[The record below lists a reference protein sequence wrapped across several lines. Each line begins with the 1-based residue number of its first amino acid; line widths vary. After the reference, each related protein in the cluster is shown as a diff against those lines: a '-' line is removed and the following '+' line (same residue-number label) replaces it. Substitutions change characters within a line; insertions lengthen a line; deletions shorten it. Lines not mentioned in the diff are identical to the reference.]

1 MTATAGAAAVTAL
14 GEDTDRLLA
23 AEPEV
28 RADAPDSVHQMR
40 VATRRLR
47 SVLRSY
53 GTLFEAEPAAALGA
67 ELKWLAGVLGEA
79 RDAEVRAE
87 RFAALVQAHS
97 SHGTVRR
104 DALGTRLVRAERDR
118 YAAAHAAVL
127 DALDGERYAA
137 LHAELARWRS
147 GPPLLPNR
155 SQLPAPQVFAGV
167 LRADRKRLTKKAG
180 RLDTVSGAERIE
192 LLHDIRKSA
201 KRLRY
206 SCEAATETI
215 GDAAA
220 AAGDRAKKVQSVL
233 GDHRDAVESRDAI
246 LERARQAEAEGGS
259 RRIYAE
265 LAKAEKKAAKKALS
279 RYPEALAKLKEH
291 GHVRVP
297 AAAFAKAGAAASN
310 GNRPAA
316 ADVS

>member
-23 AEPEV
+23 AEPDV

-53 GTLFEAEPAAALGA
+53 RTLFAAEPAAALGA

-87 RFAALVQAHS
+87 RFAGLVQAHS
-97 SHGTVRR
+97 KRGTVRR
-104 DALGTRLVRAERDR
+104 DALAGRLVRAERDR

-127 DALDGERYAA
+127 EALDGERYAA

-147 GPPLLPNR
+147 GPPLLPTR
-155 SQLPAPQVFAGV
+155 SQLPAPQVFEGI

-180 RLDTVSGAERIE
+180 KLDSVSGAERIE

-215 GDAAA
+215 GDEAA
-220 AAGDRAKKVQSVL
+220 AAGNRAKKVQTVL
-233 GDHRDAVESRDAI
+233 GDHRDAVESREAI
-246 LERARQAEAEGGS
+246 LVRAQQAEADGGA
-259 RRIYAE
+259 RKIYAS
-265 LAKAEKKAAKKALS
+265 LARAERKAAKKALAK
-279 RYPEALAKLKEH
+279 YPAALAKLKEH

-297 AAAFAKAGAAASN
+297 EKVLTKAGAPATNGSKPMPATAS
-310 GNRPAA
+310 
-316 ADVS
+316 